1 MSKNKIMI
9 VLLIMLSIGI
19 ISLYTT
25 YAYEEEDFILDIP
38 QASNNHIIMSIK
50 NSTSKEITIAPKEEK
65 FLEINIK
72 NQEKNTIRYG
82 MYYYMIN
89 PEKLPDNVS
98 ITLAED
104 SEDMLEDIIK
114 PGTTRCV
121 SIKISNKSQY
131 SQNLIIGELAGYEN
145 GKPEELIKD
154 GEVLIK

>member
-25 YAYEEEDFILDIP
+25 YAYEEENFILDIP
-38 QASNNHIIMSIK
+38 EASNNYIIMSIK
-50 NSTSKEITIAPKEEK
+50 KSTSKEITIGPKENK

-72 NQEKNTIRYG
+72 NEEQNTIRYG

-98 ITLAED
+98 IALDED
-104 SEDMLEDIIK
+104 SEDGLEDIIK
-114 PGTTRCV
+114 PGNTR
-121 SIKISNKSQY
+121 SISLKITNDSEY
-131 SQNLIIGELAGYEN
+131 SLDLIIGALAGYEN
-145 GKPEELIKD
+145 GKPEDLIKD